1 MSRLSAASAAP
12 SGPQGEP
19 LAPERML
26 SRWILSVLDHL
37 EALWHNEA
45 NPPQLGHGEP
55 LEGLVLTVLSQ
66 NTNDRNRDAAFA
78 RLKERFASWDAVV
91 RGGAAQLED
100 AVRPAGLAPT
110 KARHILE
117 ILNIV
122 KRDFGEYSIAPLA
135 ERGRDEARRYLIAL
149 PGVGAK
155 TAACVLLFDMGL
167 PAFPVDT
174 HVGRIARRVGFA
186 AERAPAEDISLLLER
201 ETPPSR
207 YLGGH
212 VNMIEHGR
220 AICRARAPQCGA
232 CPLTA
237 LCNFGR
243 ALIVS
248 ERDAEVRRAREAG

>member
-91 RGGAAQLED
+91 RGGAAQL
-100 AVRPAGLAPT
+100 
-110 KARHILE
+110 
-117 ILNIV
+117 
-122 KRDFGEYSIAPLA
+122 
-135 ERGRDEARRYLIAL
+135 
-149 PGVGAK
+149 
-155 TAACVLLFDMGL
+155 
-167 PAFPVDT
+167 
-174 HVGRIARRVGFA
+174 
-186 AERAPAEDISLLLER
+186 
-201 ETPPSR
+201 
-207 YLGGH
+207 
-212 VNMIEHGR
+212 
-220 AICRARAPQCGA
+220 
-232 CPLTA
+232 
-237 LCNFGR
+237 
-243 ALIVS
+243 
-248 ERDAEVRRAREAG
+248 